1 MFYHMYVAKTP
12 QKLSSKTDFFFPPY
26 SMIKTLL
33 NGCVYCLL
41 ALCLLLAPS
50 AKYLY
55 KTTMGAKI
63 EKSVPNK

>member
-1 MFYHMYVAKTP
+1 MW
-12 QKLSSKTDFFFPPY
+12 QKHLRSYLQKRIFFFPPY

-33 NGCVYCLL
+33 NSCVYCLL

>member
-12 QKLSSKTDFFFPPY
+12 QKLSSKTDFFFPY

>member
-12 QKLSSKTDFFFPPY
+12 QKLSSKTDFFPPY
-26 SMIKTLL
+26 SMIKTF
-33 NGCVYCLL
+33 GCVYCLL